1 MQWWS
6 FGTHRDNHLWTRIII
21 AADIVLQYLHGY
33 FMHIVLIDHNR
44 KYHYEISLISR
55 TEIFCQSKWFA
66 KKLNSISYF
75 GSMAVILKSMLWMDV
90 KMFVAPCTT
99 HSRVSGIAI
108 GVHQERNTGSFLEH
122 KGKTPEKWPS
132 TKTTW

>member
-21 AADIVLQYLHGY
+21 AADTVLQYLHGY

-44 KYHYEISLISR
+44 KYHYEISC

-122 KGKTPEKWPS
+122 KGRTPEKWPS